1 MYITFFL
8 PKMLKNTI
16 FLIMLFFSLFRIT
29 EAEVIR
35 TVNNVAIDDE
45 ILNIYIQTRIQ
56 KTIDNITEE
65 EYSSL
70 LNDLIDLYLLST
82 QDEAEKLKNTPQLK
96 AQIELQNRGL
106 IAQAV
111 ANNFFKNLKISEEEI
126 RDAYSLE
133 ILNTPKLEY
142 KASHILVETE
152 QEALEIIDQ
161 LNKGDTFEILAI
173 DKSIGP
179 SATNGGNLDWFS
191 PNQMVKAF
199 SDAVEKL
206 KNGEYS
212 KLPTQTQF
220 GWHVILREDSKPS
233 IPPTLESI
241 RQQIEQNIMQKS
253 FQRYIQAL
261 RSNINN

>member
-1 MYITFFL
+1 MYKTFFL
-8 PKMLKNTI
+8 PKILKNTI
-16 FLIMLFFSLFRIT
+16 FLIMLIFSLSRIT
-29 EAEVIR
+29 EAKVIR
-35 TVNNVAIDDE
+35 TVNNIAIDDE

-82 QDEAEKLKNTPQLK
+82 QDEAEKIKNTPQLK

-106 IAQAV
+106 VAQAV

-126 RDAYSLE
+126 RNEYSLQ
-133 ILNTPKLEY
+133 ILNSPKLEY

-161 LNKGDTFEILAI
+161 LNKGDVFEELAL
-173 DKSIGP
+173 DESIGP
-179 SATNGGNLDWFS
+179 SAANGGNLDWFS
-191 PNQMVKAF
+191 LNQMVKTF

-212 KLPTQTQF
+212 ELPTQTQF

-233 IPPTLESI
+233 IPPTFESI

-261 RSNINN
+261 RSNLNN

>member
-1 MYITFFL
+1 
-8 PKMLKNTI
+8 
-16 FLIMLFFSLFRIT
+16 MLFFNLFRIT

-111 ANNFFKNLKISEEEI
+111 ANNFFKNLKVSEEEI
-126 RDAYSLE
+126 RNTYSLQ
-133 ILNTPKLEY
+133 ILNSPKLEY

-161 LNKGDTFEILAI
+161 LNKGDVFEKLAI

-179 SATNGGNLDWFS
+179 SAANGGNLDWFS
-191 PNQMVKAF
+191 PNQMVKEF

-212 KLPTQTQF
+212 KLPAQTQF

-253 FQRYIQAL
+253 FQRYIQTL